1 MINVITEVPKMLM
14 RFADDMETVIG
25 GDLIYLFYKRVLD
38 NKDVTKFPE
47 LLSFKLH
54 DIINYV
60 KLHPEFTSKINTYL
74 NK

>member
-1 MINVITEVPKMLM
+1 
-14 RFADDMETVIG
+14 MEIVTS

-38 NKDVTKFPE
+38 NKEVSKFPE
-47 LLSFKLH
+47 LPSFKLH

-60 KLHPEFTSKINTYL
+60 TLHPEFTSKINKYL